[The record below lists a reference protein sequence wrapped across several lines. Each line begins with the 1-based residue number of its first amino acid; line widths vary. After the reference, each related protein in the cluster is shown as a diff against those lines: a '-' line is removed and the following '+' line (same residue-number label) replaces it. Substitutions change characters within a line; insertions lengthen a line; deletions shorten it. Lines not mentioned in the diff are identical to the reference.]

1 MEGFALT
8 PHITHKLRAFG
19 ELEDATEQWLE
30 TLAARNIRYIEAR
43 TDLLRQGDGTG
54 PLHLLLKGWAIRY
67 KTLEDGRR
75 QILSVLLPG
84 DLFDINGHLAKAMD
98 HSIAALTGVS
108 LTTLDD
114 DFLDIARR
122 EHPELENALWC
133 DMHVSAA
140 IQREL
145 STSLGQ
151 RTARERLAHLM
162 CELYTRQRGSRLTQG
177 WDCAFHL
184 TQSELA
190 ELLGMTPVYVNR
202 TLQDLRREGL
212 IQLEHK
218 MLTILDWPQLKSV
231 ALFDSGYLRICDD
244 DGQSDSKQESQY
256 AL

>member
-1 MEGFALT
+1 MT

-19 ELEDATEQWLE
+19 ELEDSTEAWLA
-30 TLAARNIRYIEAR
+30 TLAQSNARFIDAR
-43 TDLLRQGDGTG
+43 MDLLRQGDCTG
-54 PLHLLLKGWAIRY
+54 PLHMLLKGWAIRY

-98 HSIAALTGVS
+98 HSIAALTGV
-108 LTTLDD
+108 TVAALDD
-114 DFLDIARR
+114 DFLNIARR
-122 EHPELENALWC
+122 DHPDLEKALWC
-133 DMHVSAA
+133 DMQVSAA

-151 RTARERLAHLM
+151 RTARERLANLM
-162 CELYTRQRGSRLTQG
+162 CELLTRQRSSHLCQG
-177 WDCAFHL
+177 WSCAFHL
-184 TQSELA
+184 TQSELS

-218 MLTILDWPQLKSV
+218 MLTVFDWSRLKSV
-231 ALFDSGYLRICDD
+231 ALFDSGYLKICEE
-244 DGQSDSKQESQY
+244 DGNSEPRQESHH
-256 AL
+256 AI